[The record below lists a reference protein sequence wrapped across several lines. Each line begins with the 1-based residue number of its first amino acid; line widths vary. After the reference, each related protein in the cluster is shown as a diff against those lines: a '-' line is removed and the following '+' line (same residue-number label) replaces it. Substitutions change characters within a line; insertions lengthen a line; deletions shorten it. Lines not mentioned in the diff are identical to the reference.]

1 MTLDDLQ
8 TFSDYEKASEK
19 NWPEVREITFRA
31 NKWEQQ
37 MNRDQIVLIKGL
49 LEREYVAYA
58 ELANR
63 PEDHPLFDEA
73 QADYYNHQA
82 DKVKEAHKVLL
93 AEFDSVLKSDKPL
106 NTVSDEKDLPIWGVT
121 IDGVR
126 TNTPLRTYSQ
136 ARSQA
141 RRIAERF
148 DDWLGIEVVSFQ
160 PN

>member
-1 MTLDDLQ
+1 
-8 TFSDYEKASEK
+8 
-19 NWPEVREITFRA
+19 
-31 NKWEQQ
+31 

-49 LEREYVAYA
+49 LEREYLAYA

-73 QADYYNHQA
+73 QADYYNHQV

-141 RRIAERF
+141 HRIAERS
-148 DDWLGIEVVSFQ
+148 DDWYGINVESF
-160 PN
+160 

>member
-1 MTLDDLQ
+1 
-8 TFSDYEKASEK
+8 
-19 NWPEVREITFRA
+19 
-31 NKWEQQ
+31 

-63 PEDHPLFDEA
+63 PEDHPLFDSI
-73 QADYYNHQA
+73 QADYYNHQV
-82 DKVKEAHKVLL
+82 DKVKEAHKTLLEEFAEVLH
-93 AEFDSVLKSDKPL
+93 
-106 NTVSDEKDLPIWGVT
+106 SDEPLDKKEQKIWGVT

-126 TNTPLRTYSQ
+126 TNTPLRTYTQ
-136 ARSQA
+136 AESQA

>member
-1 MTLDDLQ
+1 
-8 TFSDYEKASEK
+8 
-19 NWPEVREITFRA
+19 
-31 NKWEQQ
+31 

-49 LEREYVAYA
+49 LEKEYAAYA

-73 QADYYNHQA
+73 QADYYQHQV
-82 DKVKEAHKVLL
+82 DKVIEAHKVLL

>member
-1 MTLDDLQ
+1 
-8 TFSDYEKASEK
+8 
-19 NWPEVREITFRA
+19 
-31 NKWEQQ
+31 

-49 LEREYVAYA
+49 LEKEYVAYA
-58 ELANR
+58 ELAKR

-73 QADYYNHQA
+73 QADYYNHQV
-82 DKVKEAHKVLL
+82 DKVKEAHKTLLEEFAEVLH
-93 AEFDSVLKSDKPL
+93 SDEPL
-106 NTVSDEKDLPIWGVT
+106 DEKDKKIWGVT

-126 TNTPLRTYSQ
+126 TNTPLRTYTQ
-136 ARSQA
+136 AESQA

>member
-1 MTLDDLQ
+1 
-8 TFSDYEKASEK
+8 
-19 NWPEVREITFRA
+19 
-31 NKWEQQ
+31 

-49 LEREYVAYA
+49 LEREYLAYA

-73 QADYYNHQA
+73 QADYYNHQV

-121 IDGVR
+121 IAGVR
-126 TNTPLRTYSQ
+126 TNPPLSTYSQ
-136 ARSQA
+136 ARRPA

>member
-1 MTLDDLQ
+1 
-8 TFSDYEKASEK
+8 
-19 NWPEVREITFRA
+19 
-31 NKWEQQ
+31 

-49 LEREYVAYA
+49 LEREYLAYA

-73 QADYYNHQA
+73 QAAYYNHQV

-93 AEFDSVLKSDKPL
+93 ADFDSVLKSDKPL

-141 RRIAERF
+141 HRIAERS
-148 DDWLGIEVVSFQ
+148 DDWYGINVESF
-160 PN
+160 

>member
-1 MTLDDLQ
+1 
-8 TFSDYEKASEK
+8 
-19 NWPEVREITFRA
+19 
-31 NKWEQQ
+31 

-49 LEREYVAYA
+49 LEREYLAYA

-73 QADYYNHQA
+73 QADYYNHQV
-82 DKVKEAHKVLL
+82 DKIKEAHKVLL

-141 RRIAERF
+141 HRIAERF
-148 DDWLGIEVVSFQ
+148 DDWYGINVESF
-160 PN
+160 